1 MVALSISFSID
12 LYGEITQEKLMGICT
27 IIIETGTLCPS

>member
-12 LYGEITQEKLMGICT
+12 LYGEITQEKLMGT